1 MGTFTTKLKLGG
13 RAYGVS
19 GWLDPVVTPLTVGQI
34 RILQTLPSA
43 RGLGAET
50 CYVEEYMCIETGV
63 GGGTVW
69 TYGKNIFA
77 TEADAQIGVIVAQQ
91 AAYKERAARDKYKAE
106 QDAQK
111 RALDLL
117 TLERLKKQYEAA

>member
-1 MGTFTTKLKLGG
+1 MGTFTTNLKLGG

-34 RILQTLPSA
+34 RIVQTLPRA

-50 CYVEEYMCIETGV
+50 CYVEECMCIETGV

-77 TEADAQIGVIVAQQ
+77 TEAEAQIGVIAAQQ
-91 AAYKERAARDKYKAE
+91 AAYKERAERDKYKAE

-117 TLERLKKQYEAA
+117 TLKRLKEQYEAA